1 MKPSHNV
8 DCIEFRGSSL
18 TVVTAVLKTTDVV
31 SLESSLVRRL
41 SKIPDFFSDEP
52 TIIDTSRIDYQTD
65 INWSAIVR
73 LLCSHGLKPFAAKSV
88 HPSHCVSA
96 VRAGLSVIG
105 NDSDTKD
112 FIKDQ
117 SRNDS
122 EVGVNTTVLGSTN
135 DRDLVV
141 ESLSINYPVRS
152 GQQIYHRGDI
162 VVLNVASSGS
172 ELISDGT
179 IHVYAPLRGR
189 ALAGASGNVAAMI
202 FTTCFEAEL
211 VAISGVYRNFENGIP
226 PQIMSKPVKVSL
238 VQKNRDGHDI
248 SIDVLTN

>member
-1 MKPSHNV
+1 MERILKPSHNV
-8 DCIEFRGSSL
+8 DCIEFRGSLL
-18 TVVTAVLKTTDVV
+18 TVVTAVLKTTDIV

-41 SKIPDFFSDEP
+41 SKTPDFFSDEP
-52 TIIDTSRIDYQTD
+52 TIIDTSRIDYQAD

-88 HPSHCVSA
+88 HPSHCASA
-96 VRAGLSVIG
+96 VRSGLSIIG
-105 NDSDTKD
+105 DDSDTKD
-112 FIKDQ
+112 FIRDQ

-122 EVGVNTTVLGSTN
+122 GVVNAESVN
-135 DRDLVV
+135 DRGSVMG
-141 ESLSINYPVRS
+141 SLSINYPVRS
-152 GQQIYHRGDI
+152 GQQIYHKGDI

-202 FTTCFEAEL
+202 FTTCF
-211 VAISGVYRNFENGIP
+211 
-226 PQIMSKPVKVSL
+226 
-238 VQKNRDGHDI
+238 
-248 SIDVLTN
+248 